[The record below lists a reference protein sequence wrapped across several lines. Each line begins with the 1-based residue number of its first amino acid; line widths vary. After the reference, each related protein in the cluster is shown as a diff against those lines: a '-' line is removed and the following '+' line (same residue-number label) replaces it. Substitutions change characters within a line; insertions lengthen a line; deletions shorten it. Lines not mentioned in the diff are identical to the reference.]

1 MNNKNIEIERK
12 FLVRDDSFKTL
23 AVRKHE
29 IVQGYLCKEHG
40 RTVRVRIRDNEA
52 FLTIKGRSVMANGER
67 LEVKGN
73 GIAHFEWEKAIE
85 VEDAKQLLQLALP
98 GLIEKTR
105 WIVPASNGERLEAKG
120 ERDLFWEVDEFHGA
134 LEGFV
139 MAEIEL
145 EEENQ
150 TFEKPA
156 FIGEEVTGDPR
167 YNNSRILEAFGK
179 VKE

>member
-12 FLVRDDSFKTL
+12 FLVRDDSYKSQ

-40 RTVRVRIRDNEA
+40 RTVRVRIRDHEA
-52 FLTIKGRSVMANGER
+52 FLTIKGKPVTGYGLQAT
-67 LEVKGN
+67 GN
-73 GIAHFEWEKAIE
+73 GIAHFEWEKPIE
-85 VEDAKQLLQLALP
+85 VADAKQLLRLALP

-105 WIVPASNGERLEAKG
+105 WIVPAEGVTGDGLSVTGTGLV
-120 ERDLFWEVDEFHGA
+120 WEVDEFHGV

-167 YNNSRILEAFGK
+167 YNNSRILEAFGRHL
-179 VKE
+179 

>member
-12 FLVRDDSFKTL
+12 FLVRDDSYKSQ
-23 AVRKHE
+23 AVRRHE

-40 RTVRVRIRDNEA
+40 RTVRVRIRDHEA
-52 FLTIKGRSVMANGER
+52 FLTIKGKPVTGDGLQAT
-67 LEVKGN
+67 GN

-85 VEDAKQLLQLALP
+85 VEDAKQLLRLALP

-105 WIVPASNGERLEAKG
+105 WIVPAVSSQQSAASSQ
-120 ERDLFWEVDEFHGA
+120 FVWEVDEFHGV

-167 YNNSRILEAFGK
+167 YNNSRILEAFGRHL
-179 VKE
+179 

>member
-1 MNNKNIEIERK
+1 MNNKNLEIERK
-12 FLVRDDSFKTL
+12 FLVLDDSFKTL
-23 AVRKHE
+23 AVRKLE

-52 FLTIKGRSVMANGER
+52 FLTIKGKPVTDDGSQAI
-67 LEVKGN
+67 GN

-85 VEDAKQLLQLALP
+85 MEDAKQLLRLALP

-105 WIVPASNGERLEAKG
+105 WIVPAIKVEGRKVIG

-167 YNNSRILEAFGK
+167 YNNTRIIEAFGK
-179 VKE
+179 HL